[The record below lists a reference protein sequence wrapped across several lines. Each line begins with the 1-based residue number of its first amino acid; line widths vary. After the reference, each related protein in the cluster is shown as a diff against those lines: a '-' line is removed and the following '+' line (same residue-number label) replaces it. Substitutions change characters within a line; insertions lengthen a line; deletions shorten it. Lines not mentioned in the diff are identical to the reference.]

1 MSGKVLSSQR
11 RRGLTPVISTIIIS
25 AVVIAVGGAVWAYSQ
40 GASTVIANDYVNST
54 LDLMNEVIERFIVE
68 HVSNSSNGDTL
79 HIYVYNYGD
88 VDIVVDV
95 YANATHFVN
104 ATYSNFTY
112 CSDLEYSI
120 AAKGVIKI
128 ELSFSSCP
136 LDEGDEVAVK
146 IHSRR
151 QNNAYYK
158 YYVN

>member
-1 MSGKVLSSQR
+1 MLFVILRTGD

-40 GASTVIANDYVNST
+40 GASTVIANDYVNGT

-68 HVSNSSNGDTL
+68 HVSNSSNGDVL
-79 HIYVYNYGD
+79 YIWVYNYGD

-95 YANATHFVN
+95 YANATHFIN
-104 ATYSNFTY
+104 ATYSNFTF
-112 CSDLEYSI
+112 CSDLNYSI
-120 AAKGVIKI
+120 AAEGVIKI

-136 LDEGDEVAVK
+136 LDEGDEVAIK

-158 YYVN
+158 YYVS

>member
-1 MSGKVLSSQR
+1 MSGKVLKNR
-11 RRGLTPVISTIIIS
+11 KRRGLTPVISVIILS

-40 GASTVIANDYVNST
+40 GASTVIANDYVDGT
-54 LDLMNEVIERFIVE
+54 MDLMNEVTERFIVE
-68 HVSNSSNGDTL
+68 HVSNSSNGDAL
-79 HIYVYNYGD
+79 YIYVYNYGD

-95 YANATHFVN
+95 YANATYTF
-104 ATYSNFTY
+104 
-112 CSDLEYSI
+112 CSDLNYSI
-120 AAKGVIKI
+120 ASGDVIKI

-158 YYVN
+158 YYVS